1 MYNNSEVK
9 KAFMARI
16 SKELDRILE
25 EGFGELRV
33 IYDKKRGVQDVIPS
47 PRIRVKS

>member
-1 MYNNSEVK
+1 MYNNSELK
-9 KAFMARI
+9 KNFMKRI
-16 SKELDRILE
+16 SEELDRILE

-33 IYDKKRGVQDVIPS
+33 IYDKQRGVQDVIPS